1 MQRGSDQD
9 GTLGPADRAGSAVA
23 HADAG
28 ATSPAPEPM
37 PPWLKPAIRTS
48 AQTLFVVLVAATLA
62 TLLILYLT
70 DRLSDFISIIF
81 MSLFVSF
88 AIEPA
93 VSWFAARGM
102 RRGYA
107 TALMFG
113 LILLAVIGLI
123 ALIAPAIVQ
132 GFQQVVEFAPR
143 WVDTL
148 VRWLGR
154 IGIDVSGDKLVQAL
168 QGHAQDIAS
177 YSADLLGNLFGIGA
191 SLLGSVFRWATIA
204 LFTFYFVAEGP
215 QFRRVVCSWLPP
227 ARQEHMLF
235 VLNQAIEKTGGY
247 FYSRLLLA
255 FVNGTGMYLTLR
267 VFNVPFAA
275 PLAIFE
281 GVVAAFIPIVGTYLA
296 GIPPILVGLLTSRA
310 AGIAALAY
318 ILIYQQI
325 ENYFLSPRLTAKTMA
340 LHPAVAF
347 AAALIGGALG
357 GILAAFLAL
366 PVAAVIQATVQEYR
380 VKYEVVESE
389 LTNEPPP
396 KADKPSKSLSGRLR
410 RSKEDEEEEKD
421 AATD

>member
-1 MQRGSDQD
+1 MQRGSGED
-9 GTLGPADRAGSAVA
+9 GSVGAGDAVGSAVVP
-23 HADAG
+23 ADA
-28 ATSPAPEPM
+28 ASSPAPEPM
-37 PPWLKPAIRTS
+37 PPWLKPAIRNS
-48 AQTLFVVLVAATLA
+48 AQALFVVLVLA
-62 TLLILYLT
+62 TLSVLLLLYLT
-70 DRLSDFISIIF
+70 RRLSSFLSIIF

-93 VSWFAARGM
+93 VTWFAARGW

-113 LILLAVIGLI
+113 IILLTVVGLV

-143 WVDTL
+143 WVNTI

-168 QGHAQDIAS
+168 QGHAQDVAS
-177 YSADLLGNLFGIGA
+177 YSADLLGNLFGLGA
-191 SLLGSVFRWATIA
+191 SVLGAVFRWATIA

-215 QFRRVVCSWLPP
+215 KVRRVVCSALPP

-296 GIPPILVGLLTSRA
+296 GIPPILVALLTSRA

-325 ENYFLSPRLTAKTMA
+325 ENYFLSPRLTAKTMS

-366 PVAAVIQATVQEYR
+366 PVAGVIQATVQEYR
-380 VKYEVVESE
+380 VKYEVVDSD

-396 KADKPSKSLSGRLR
+396 KPDKPPRSLSDRLR
-410 RSKEDEEEEKD
+410 RSKDDESEGGED